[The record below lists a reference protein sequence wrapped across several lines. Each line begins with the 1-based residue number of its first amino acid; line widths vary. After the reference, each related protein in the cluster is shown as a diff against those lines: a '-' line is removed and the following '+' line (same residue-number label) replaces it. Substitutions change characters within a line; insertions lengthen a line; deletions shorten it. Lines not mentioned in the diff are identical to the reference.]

1 MKLFDQRTG
10 YLAFGPYVAMECGR
24 DMRGNGH
31 YPRMAQVYSIFRE
44 EVRLCFFII
53 YSHAKACMVE
63 QLCPKEAQL
72 GSYAAQ
78 FVVSRE
84 RILANPVHK
93 YQMIDEIIEAGD
105 DSWIHEEGTE
115 WATFITNRMF
125 D

>member
-44 EVRLCFFII
+44 EVRLSL
-53 YSHAKACMVE
+53 SHICVDVNSCYE
-63 QLCPKEAQL
+63 QLCPKKAQL

-84 RILANPVHK
+84 RILANPLHK

-105 DSWIHEEGTE
+105 DSWIHEEGHK
-115 WATFITNRMF
+115 
-125 D
+125 